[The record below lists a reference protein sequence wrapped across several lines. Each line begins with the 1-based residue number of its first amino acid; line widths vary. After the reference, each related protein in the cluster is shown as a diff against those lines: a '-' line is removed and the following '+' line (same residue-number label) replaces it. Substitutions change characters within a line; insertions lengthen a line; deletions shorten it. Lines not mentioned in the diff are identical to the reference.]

1 MTSQGNGKR
10 SLLAGLAGVV
20 ALAALMPAAALAQKY
35 PSQDIHVI
43 CAFPPG
49 SGADIVVRYFSEKL
63 REKAGGLV
71 LVENKVGAGGN
82 IAAEYTARAKPDGH
96 VIHIHAGSSIAGNYW
111 LFKKPPIDPVKD
123 LQIVTAINIQPFM
136 VMVTPNSPYKSLTEL
151 TEAMKAKGDKAS
163 YAEANTVGK
172 VMGELY
178 KAATGVKAVD
188 VPYRTTADALN
199 DYASGAIDY
208 GMMDPQ
214 SAVVNVQAGRL
225 RMLAVSTGKRMQS
238 LPDVPTMKEQGAD
251 VELFGW
257 FAVIVPSA
265 TPKPIV
271 AQLNKW
277 FSEILAT
284 DEARQFIYKFG
295 GDPWITT
302 PEEGQAQLV
311 KDKAAWEGYVKA
323 AKIEP
328 Q

>member
-1 MTSQGNGKR
+1 MAQGNAKLS
-10 SLLAGLAGVV
+10 SLVGLIAAAV
-20 ALAALMPAAALAQKY
+20 LAAPAASFAQQKY

-71 LVENKVGAGGN
+71 LVENKVGAAGN

-136 VMVTPNSPYKSLTEL
+136 VMVTPDSPHKNLREL
-151 TEAMKAKGDKAS
+151 TEAMKAKGEKAS

-199 DYASGAIDY
+199 DYKSGAVDY

-214 SAVVNVQAGRL
+214 SATVNVQAGRL

-238 LPDVPTMKEQGAD
+238 LPDVPTMKEQGVD

-265 TPKPIV
+265 TPKPVV
-271 AQLNKW
+271 AQLNTW
-277 FSEILAT
+277 FKEILST
-284 DEARQFIYKFG
+284 DETRQFIYKFG

-311 KDKAAWEGYVKA
+311 KDKADWEGYVKA

>member
-1 MTSQGNGKR
+1 MAQGNAKLS
-10 SLLAGLAGVV
+10 SLVGLIAAAV
-20 ALAALMPAAALAQKY
+20 LAAPAASFAQQKY

-71 LVENKVGAGGN
+71 LVENKVGAAGN

-136 VMVTPNSPYKSLTEL
+136 VMVTPDSPYKNLREL
-151 TEAMKAKGDKAS
+151 TEAMKAKGEKAS

-199 DYASGAIDY
+199 DYKSGAVDY

-214 SAVVNVQAGRL
+214 SATVNVQAGRL

-238 LPDVPTMKEQGAD
+238 LPDVPTMKEQGVD

-265 TPKPIV
+265 TPKPVV
-271 AQLNKW
+271 AQLNTW
-277 FSEILAT
+277 FKEILST
-284 DEARQFIYKFG
+284 DETRQFIYKFG

-311 KDKAAWEGYVKA
+311 KDKADWEGYVKA
-323 AKIEP
+323 AKIDP

>member
-1 MTSQGNGKR
+1 MAQGNAKLS
-10 SLLAGLAGVV
+10 SLVGLIA
-20 ALAALMPAAALAQKY
+20 AAMLAAPAASFAQQKY

-71 LVENKVGAGGN
+71 LVENKVGAAGN

-136 VMVTPNSPYKSLTEL
+136 VMVTPDSPYKNLREL
-151 TEAMKAKGDKAS
+151 TEAMKAKGEKAS

-199 DYASGAIDY
+199 DYKSGAVDY

-214 SAVVNVQAGRL
+214 SATVNVQAGRL

-238 LPDVPTMKEQGAD
+238 LPDVPTMKEQGVD

-265 TPKPIV
+265 TPKPVV
-271 AQLNKW
+271 AQLNTW
-277 FSEILAT
+277 FKEILST
-284 DEARQFIYKFG
+284 DETRQFIYKFG

-311 KDKAAWEGYVKA
+311 KDKADWEGYVKA

>member
-1 MTSQGNGKR
+1 MAQGNAKLS
-10 SLLAGLAGVV
+10 SLVGLIAAAV
-20 ALAALMPAAALAQKY
+20 LAAPAASFAQQKY

-71 LVENKVGAGGN
+71 LVENKVGAAGN

-136 VMVTPNSPYKSLTEL
+136 VMVTPDSPYKNLREL
-151 TEAMKAKGDKAS
+151 TEAMKAKGEKAS

-199 DYASGAIDY
+199 DYKSGAVDY

-214 SAVVNVQAGRL
+214 SATVNVQAGRL

-238 LPDVPTMKEQGAD
+238 LPDVPTMKEQGVD

-265 TPKPIV
+265 TPKPVV
-271 AQLNKW
+271 AQLNTW
-277 FSEILAT
+277 FKEILST
-284 DEARQFIYKFG
+284 DETRQFIYKFG

-311 KDKAAWEGYVKA
+311 KDKADWEGYVKA

>member
-1 MTSQGNGKR
+1 MAQGNAKLS
-10 SLLAGLAGVV
+10 SLVGLIA
-20 ALAALMPAAALAQKY
+20 AAMLAAPAASFAQQKY

-71 LVENKVGAGGN
+71 LVENKVGAAGN

-123 LQIVTAINIQPFM
+123 LQIVTAINVQPFM
-136 VMVTPNSPYKSLTEL
+136 VMVTPDSPYKNLREL
-151 TEAMKAKGDKAS
+151 TEAMKAKGEKAS

-199 DYASGAIDY
+199 DYKSGAVDY

-214 SAVVNVQAGRL
+214 SATVNVQAGRL

-238 LPDVPTMKEQGAD
+238 LPDVPTMKEQGVD

-265 TPKPIV
+265 TPKPVV
-271 AQLNKW
+271 AQLNTW
-277 FSEILAT
+277 FKEILST
-284 DEARQFIYKFG
+284 DETRQFIYKFG

-311 KDKAAWEGYVKA
+311 KDKADWEGYVKA

>member
-1 MTSQGNGKR
+1 MARGNTR
-10 SLLAGLAGVV
+10 RRLLTGSA
-20 ALAALMPAAALAQKY
+20 ALAAAMAVPVASFAQQKY

-49 SGADIVVRYFSEKL
+49 SGADIVVRYFSEEL
-63 REKAGGLV
+63 RKKAGVTV
-71 LVENKVGAGGN
+71 LVENKVGAAGN

-96 VIHIHAGSSIAGNYW
+96 VLHLHAGSSIAANYW

-123 LQIVTAINIQPFM
+123 LQIVAPINIQPFM
-136 VMVTPNSPYKSLTEL
+136 VMVTPDSPYKNLKEL

-199 DYASGAIDY
+199 DYKSGAVDY

-214 SAVVNVQAGRL
+214 SAVVNVAAGRL

-238 LPDVPTMKEQGAD
+238 LPDVPTMKEQGAN

-257 FAVIVPSA
+257 FALMAPAA
-265 TPKPIV
+265 TPRPIV
-271 AQLNKW
+271 NQLNKW
-277 FSEILAT
+277 MNDILAT
-284 DEARQFIYKFG
+284 EESRQFIYKFG
-295 GDPWITT
+295 GDPWIGT

-311 KDKAAWEGYVKA
+311 KDKADWEGYVKT